1 MAKLLLNARIEAKTL
16 RGLKMRSSETGEPIS
31 KIVREIL
38 EANIKPKT
46 RRELE
51 IGRENDDNTR

>member
-16 RGLKMRSSETGEPIS
+16 RGLKMENKRTGKSVS

-38 EANIKPKT
+38 EENIQPIT
-46 RRELE
+46 RKE
-51 IGRENDDNTR
+51 IEIEEQNER